1 MRSKFTWVLTLFFAL
16 VVQAGFAQT
25 SKKVTGVVRTE
36 FGDPIP
42 GASVLLV
49 GSNNEGTE
57 TNLEGNYSLSVK
69 KGDKVK
75 VIYEGFKSV
84 TVSVTDSN
92 VLNITL
98 IEDDPFA
105 LEEIVVDTYRTT
117 SKEQSAVAASTVTS
131 KTIEGRPNAA
141 FLQTLQGQVPGLN
154 IATGSGQ
161 PGSSDTQVLLR
172 GMGSINGNVQPLYI
186 IDGVPMSSDRFRSIN
201 PNDIE
206 NVSVLKD
213 AGATAI
219 YGNRGANGVIV
230 VTTKNAAFDSSL
242 SIKYVGTV
250 GVSSLQENQYNL
262 MNTNDYDSFL
272 KNARKY
278 FPSSGY
284 ANLTNAQRKTNTKW
298 TDVFMRDALSQSHTL
313 SFSAGSKNLSS
324 YTSIGYADYEG
335 ILKDTGLKRF
345 NFRSNLNGK
354 SSNDRL
360 RYGTNVSANFSSSDQ
375 ATSVGTNG
383 INQNY
388 FLGAF
393 QAAPWVD
400 PSLYVDGLTLLN
412 DMFVKGT
419 INPDWAS
426 PLMLMDKLRNDQQ
439 KQNEFKLLV
448 NGNISYKLTD
458 NLVLGNNSGVDYQTI
473 NQNGTSRYDSFNEYY
488 FAVQGQD
495 YRGFLNEIVE
505 DRMIFSSNTSLK
517 YDNTWDDKHTLGVG
531 AYVEYIKGHL
541 KSRSINKTGFDP
553 IFWSEDGS
561 TGWVNG
567 TDAITLQ
574 LYSPRGSM
582 LLQNAG
588 MFSYFGNANYD
599 YDRRF
604 GIDATVRRDASF
616 RFTNENRWGTFWSI
630 SGRWNISNEKF
641 MESSLFNNLKL
652 RGSYGTTGNQDILNT
667 GLFGAEQ
674 RYNTLYASG
683 IQYNGGQGLYISN
696 LPNPNLQWE
705 VVKQG
710 NIGLDF
716 GVWNDRLRGSL
727 DFYNKKTEDL
737 YLTQFVSAINGATSI
752 PANFG
757 ALENKGIEL
766 GIAGDVIRNDN
777 TRLTLNVNAAYNK
790 NKVLEIPSET
800 GYYWNPD
807 YNYGYRVGGMVNEFY
822 MFKFAGINPETGM
835 MNFYTKDGGVTEQP
849 TDADRQWLNKSSVPA
864 YQGAFGI
871 DFEHKGW
878 FLAANFTYALD
889 VWRFDNDYWFFTNQS
904 SIGLSNLS
912 NDYAD
917 FWTPDNKN
925 ARFPRVDASNFDR
938 SFDSDFY
945 LQDASYLRLRYLTL
959 GYNFKKK
966 DLDFL
971 KLSGLRVYAQGENL
985 YTWTKWRGWDAESNR
1000 TGDFGQYPTPKTVSF
1015 GIEVSF

>member
-1 MRSKFTWVLTLFFAL
+1 MRSKFTWILTLFFAL
-16 VVQAGFAQT
+16 VVQVGFAQ
-25 SKKVTGVVRTE
+25 KPVTGVVKTQDGE
-36 FGDPIP
+36 PIP
-42 GASVLLV
+42 GATVMLV
-49 GSNNEGTE
+49 G
-57 TNLEGNYSLSVK
+57 TNLGTDTNEEGQYTLSLK
-69 KGDKVK
+69 KGDKIQV
-75 VIYEGFKSV
+75 VYEGFKATTI
-84 TVSVTDSN
+84 TVGDSN
-92 VLNITL
+92 VLNVTL
-98 IEDDPFA
+98 IEDESVFLAD
-105 LEEIVVDTYRTT
+105 VVIDTYRTT

-172 GMGSINGNVQPLYI
+172 GMGSINGNTQPLYI
-186 IDGVPMSSDRFRSIN
+186 IDGVPMSSERFRSIN

-206 NVSVLKD
+206 NISVLKD

-230 VTTKNAAFDSSL
+230 VTTKNASFDSSL
-242 SIKYVGTV
+242 AIKYVGTV
-250 GVSSLQENQYNL
+250 GVSTLQENQYNL
-262 MNTNDYDSFL
+262 MDTNQYDSFL

-278 FPSSGY
+278 FPAAGY
-284 ANLTNAQRKTNTKW
+284 ANLTAAQRNTNTEW
-298 TDVFMRDALSQSHTL
+298 VDVFMRDALMQTHTL

-324 YTSIGYADYEG
+324 YTSVGYAEYEG

-354 SSNDRL
+354 SSDDRL
-360 RYGTNVSANFSSSDQ
+360 KFGTNVSANFSSSDQ

-400 PSLYVDGLTLLN
+400 PNLYVDGNQLFN
-412 DMFVKGT
+412 AIFFDRT
-419 INPDWAS
+419 INPNWAS

-448 NGNISYKLTD
+448 NGNVSYKLTD
-458 NLVLGNNSGVDYQTI
+458 NLTLGNNSGIDYQTI

-488 FAVQGQD
+488 FAVQGQL
-495 YRGFLNEIVE
+495 YRGNLNEIVE
-505 DRMIFSSNTSLK
+505 DRMVFSSNTSLK
-517 YDNTWDDKHTLGVG
+517 FDKTWNDVHTVG
-531 AYVEYIKGHL
+531 AGAYIEYIKGHL
-541 KSRSINKTGFDP
+541 KSRSINKDGFDP

-561 TGWVNG
+561 TGWIPG
-567 TDAITLQ
+567 GPSQQEFQ
-574 LYSPRGSM
+574 LYSPTASM
-582 LLQNAG
+582 LMQNAG
-588 MFSYFGNANYD
+588 MFSYFANANYD
-599 YDRRF
+599 YARRY
-604 GIDATVRRDASF
+604 GIDATIRRDASF
-616 RFTNENRWGTFWSI
+616 RFTNDNRWGTFWSVAA
-630 SGRWNISNEKF
+630 RWNISNEKF
-641 MESSLFNNLKL
+641 MENSVFNNLKL

-667 GLFGAEQ
+667 GFFGGEQ
-674 RYNTLYASG
+674 RYNTLYSSG
-683 IQYNGGQGLYISN
+683 RQYNGQTGLFISN

-716 GVWNDRLRGSL
+716 GVWNDRLRGSV
-727 DFYNKKTEDL
+727 DVYNKKTEDL

-757 ALENKGIEL
+757 SLENKGIEV
-766 GIAGDVIRNDN
+766 GIAGDLVRNEN
-777 TRLTLNVNAAYNK
+777 TRLTLNINGAYNK
-790 NKVLEIPSET
+790 NKVLEIPSDT

-807 YNYGYRVGGMVNEFY
+807 LSYGYREGGMVNEFY
-822 MFKFAGINPETGM
+822 MFEFAGINPNTGM
-835 MNFYTKDGGVTEQP
+835 MEFYTKDGGVTEQP
-849 TDADRQWLNKSSVPA
+849 TDADRRWLGKSSVPV
-864 YQGAFGI
+864 YQGGFGL
-871 DFEHKGW
+871 DLEHKGW
-878 FLAANFTYALD
+878 FLTANFTYALD

-917 FWTPDNKN
+917 FWTPDNRD
-925 ARFPRVDASNFDR
+925 ARFPRIDGSNFDR

-945 LQDASYLRLRYLTL
+945 IQDASYVRLRFLSV
-959 GYNFKKK
+959 GYNFKKR

-1015 GIEVSF
+1015 GVEVSF